1 MEPAA
6 QDLFPYLQRLEQKVD
21 AIDARLQ
28 ARSAHAADDDR
39 TAMLE
44 LLELI
49 ARSPTDGPG
58 AGGWFMRL
66 ASNKAAAKGLVE
78 QLTGK
83 ALVDIPQETPEH
95 WPQ

>member
-1 MEPAA
+1 MESAA
-6 QDLFPYLQRLEQKVD
+6 QDLFPHLKRLEQKVD

-28 ARSAHAADDDR
+28 ARSTQPGDDDR

-58 AGGWFMRL
+58 AGAWFRRL
-66 ASNKAAAKGLVE
+66 ASNKASAKKLVE
-78 QLTGK
+78 RLTGK
-83 ALVDIPQETPEH
+83 ALVDIPQEIPEH
-95 WPQ
+95 WPR